1 MTSVRDQLPE
11 HIVSNDEFVTVI
23 EDAIRLELNVANSAT
38 DSAADV
44 SNNIEV
50 TEFEGTVNFGLRE
63 VDSIDWWTQ

>member
-44 SNNIEV
+44 CNNIEV